1 VIIMIFIPE
10 KAQFINKLVT
20 MLVLAL
26 IVMVVILQVSD
37 NVLTKSLMM
46 LLIISLLAV
55 GTSFLIFMKT
65 LYYKIEEGI
74 LTIGSIFRFTDI
86 HIKLEN
92 MIFFTERIT
101 LLNQSGI
108 AGMLSKRFSVGKGYI
123 EGLGKVDM
131 YITSSKKTIFFGT
144 EKGNYGISPADMKGF
159 SALLKKNGVKEE
171 FVVRD
176 VLEKDI
182 KESADKLKHFFLLNA
197 VMVLIL
203 VEIPIVLL
211 YLDRLPEYVSISQLD
226 ASMLSYV
233 PAKVY
238 VDSTIAYGIMAFTV
252 ALLAYV
258 LARFYSKIDK
268 IYYYRVMLI
277 PLVIIVL
284 LLLNLANILIP
295 ILL

>member
-1 VIIMIFIPE
+1 
-10 KAQFINKLVT
+10 
-20 MLVLAL
+20 
-26 IVMVVILQVSD
+26 
-37 NVLTKSLMM
+37 
-46 LLIISLLAV
+46 
-55 GTSFLIFMKT
+55 
-65 LYYKIEEGI
+65 
-74 LTIGSIFRFTDI
+74 
-86 HIKLEN
+86 
-92 MIFFTERIT
+92 
-101 LLNQSGI
+101 
-108 AGMLSKRFSVGKGYI
+108 
-123 EGLGKVDM
+123 M

-144 EKGNYGISPADMKGF
+144 EKGNYGISPADMAGF

-176 VLEKDI
+176 VLDKDI

-203 VEIPIVLL
+203 VEFPILLL

-226 ASMLSYV
+226 TSMLSYV

-238 VDSTIAYGIMAFTV
+238 VDSTVAYGIMAFTV
-252 ALLAYV
+252 ALIAFILAK
-258 LARFYSKIDK
+258 FYSKIDK

>member
-1 VIIMIFIPE
+1 M
-10 KAQFINKLVT
+10 A
-20 MLVLAL
+20 
-26 IVMVVILQVSD
+26 
-37 NVLTKSLMM
+37 
-46 LLIISLLAV
+46 
-55 GTSFLIFMKT
+55 
-65 LYYKIEEGI
+65 
-74 LTIGSIFRFTDI
+74 
-86 HIKLEN
+86 
-92 MIFFTERIT
+92 
-101 LLNQSGI
+101 
-108 AGMLSKRFSVGKGYI
+108 
-123 EGLGKVDM
+123 
-131 YITSSKKTIFFGT
+131 
-144 EKGNYGISPADMKGF
+144 GF

-176 VLEKDI
+176 VLDKDI

-203 VEIPIVLL
+203 VEIPILLL

-226 ASMLSYV
+226 TSMLSYV

-238 VDSTIAYGIMAFTV
+238 VDSTVAYGIMAFTV
-252 ALLAYV
+252 ALIAFILAK
-258 LARFYSKIDK
+258 FYSKIDK

>member
-1 VIIMIFIPE
+1 MII
-10 KAQFINKLVT
+10 
-20 MLVLAL
+20 
-26 IVMVVILQVSD
+26 ILQVSD

-46 LLIISLLAV
+46 LLIISLLIV
-55 GTSFLIFMKT
+55 GASFLIFMKT
-65 LYYKIEEGI
+65 LYYKVGEGI
-74 LTIGSIFRFTDI
+74 VTIGSIFRFTDI
-86 HIKLEN
+86 HIKIEN
-92 MIFFTERIT
+92 IVYFTERIT
-101 LLNQSGI
+101 LLDQSGI

-144 EKGNYGISPADMKGF
+144 EKGNYGISPADMAGF

-171 FVVRD
+171 FIIRD
-176 VLEKDI
+176 VLDKDI
-182 KESADKLKHFFLLNA
+182 RESADKLKHFFLLNA

-211 YLDRLPEYVSISQLD
+211 YLGRLPEYVSISQLD
-226 ASMLSYV
+226 TSMLSYV

-238 VDSTIAYGIMAFTV
+238 VDSTVAYGIMAFMI
-252 ALLAYV
+252 ALLAFV
-258 LARFYSKIDK
+258 LAKFYSKIDK

-277 PLVIIVL
+277 PLVISVL

>member
-1 VIIMIFIPE
+1 MIFIPE
-10 KAQFINKLVT
+10 KAQFINKLVA
-20 MLVLAL
+20 MLTLAL
-26 IVMVVILQVSD
+26 IAMIIILQISD

-55 GTSFLIFMKT
+55 GSSFLIFMRT
-65 LYYKIEEGI
+65 LYYKIGDGI
-74 LTIGSIFRFTDI
+74 LTIGSIFKFTDI
-86 HIKLEN
+86 HVKIEN
-92 MIFFTERIT
+92 IVFFTERIT

-144 EKGNYGISPADMKGF
+144 EKGNYGISPADMNGF
-159 SALLKKNGVKEE
+159 SSLLKKNGVKEE

-211 YLDRLPEYVSISQLD
+211 YLGRLPEYVSISQLD
-226 ASMLSYV
+226 TSMLSYV
-233 PAKVY
+233 PANVY
-238 VDSTIAYGIMAFTV
+238 VDSTIAYGIVAFV
-252 ALLAYV
+252 VSLLSYM
-258 LARFYSKIDK
+258 LAKFYSKIDK

-277 PLVIIVL
+277 PLVIIFL

>member
-1 VIIMIFIPE
+1 MIFIPE

-20 MLVLAL
+20 MLAFAL
-26 IVMVVILQVSD
+26 IVMIVILQVSD

-55 GTSFLIFMKT
+55 GASFLLFMKT
-65 LYYKIEEGI
+65 LYYKIEEDI

-86 HIKLEN
+86 HIKLEK
-92 MIFFTERIT
+92 IVFFTERIT

-144 EKGNYGISPADMKGF
+144 EKGNYGISPADMTGF

-176 VLEKDI
+176 VLDKDI

-203 VEIPIVLL
+203 VEIPILLL

-226 ASMLSYV
+226 TSMLSYV

-238 VDSTIAYGIMAFTV
+238 VDSTVAYGIMAFTV
-252 ALLAYV
+252 ALIAFILAK
-258 LARFYSKIDK
+258 FYSKIDK

>member
-1 VIIMIFIPE
+1 MIFIPE

>member
-1 VIIMIFIPE
+1 MIFIPE

-20 MLVLAL
+20 MLAFAL
-26 IVMVVILQVSD
+26 IVMIVILQVSD

-55 GTSFLIFMKT
+55 GASFLLFMKT
-65 LYYKIEEGI
+65 LYYKIEEDI

-86 HIKLEN
+86 HIKLEK
-92 MIFFTERIT
+92 IVFFTERIT

-144 EKGNYGISPADMKGF
+144 EKGNYGISPADMAGF

-176 VLEKDI
+176 VLDKDI

-203 VEIPIVLL
+203 VEIPILLL

-226 ASMLSYV
+226 TSMLSYV

-238 VDSTIAYGIMAFTV
+238 VDSTVAYGIMAFTV
-252 ALLAYV
+252 ALIAFILAK
-258 LARFYSKIDK
+258 FYSKIDK

>member
-1 VIIMIFIPE
+1 MIFIPE

-20 MLVLAL
+20 MLTLAL

-55 GTSFLIFMKT
+55 GTSFLIFMRT
-65 LYYKIEEGI
+65 LYYKIAEGV

-144 EKGNYGISPADMKGF
+144 EKGNYGISPADMTGF

-226 ASMLSYV
+226 TSMLSYV

-252 ALLAYV
+252 ALLAYI
-258 LARFYSKIDK
+258 LAKFYSKIDK